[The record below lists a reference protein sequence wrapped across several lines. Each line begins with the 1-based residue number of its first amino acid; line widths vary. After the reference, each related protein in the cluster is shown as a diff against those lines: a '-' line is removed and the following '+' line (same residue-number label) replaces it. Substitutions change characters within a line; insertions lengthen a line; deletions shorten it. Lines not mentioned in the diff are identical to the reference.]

1 MRIAAGTVL
10 ALVAAAPAMAAETPR
25 FLLPLDCTLGE
36 TCYIQKYVDRDAG
49 PRYADYRCGP
59 LSDDGHKGT
68 DFRLLDF
75 AAMTK
80 GVAVLAA
87 AAGVVGATRDGMP
100 DVSASLV
107 GKDAVTD
114 RGLGNVVTID
124 HGGGWRTIYAHM
136 RRGSVTR
143 RAGDKVAA
151 GAKLGLVGLSG
162 LSEFPHVHF
171 AVERRGKTVDPFTG
185 PGPRIGCGPVDQT
198 MWHPKLRSRLT
209 YRPTFSLRA
218 GFSTRPMTQA
228 ALQYGLYDRTAL
240 SRKGGRLYFGILVA
254 GLYKGDTFR
263 FRLEDAMGK
272 TLRDLNGV
280 ESQRRGVQ
288 FYTAE
293 LKRIHRLAPGRYTA
307 RFTLNGVRDGRRGI
321 VLEESRTLDLRK

>member
-1 MRIAAGTVL
+1 M
-10 ALVAAAPAMAAETPR
+10 PR
-25 FLLPLDCTLGE
+25 FQLPLDCTIGK

-59 LSDDGHKGT
+59 LSADGHKGT
-68 DFRLLDF
+68 DIRLLDF

-87 AAGVVGATRDGMP
+87 AAGTVGVTRDGMP
-100 DVSASLV
+100 DVSSRLV

-114 RGLGNVVTID
+114 RGLGNVVVID

-136 RRGSVTR
+136 RRDSVLR

-151 GAKLGLVGLSG
+151 GDRLGLVGLSG

-171 AVERRGKTVDPFTG
+171 AVEYRGRPVDPFTG
-185 PGPRIGCGPVDQT
+185 PGPRIGCKTASGS
-198 MWHPKLRSRLT
+198 MWRPKLRSRLI

-240 SRKGGRLYFGILVA
+240 SRRAGRLYFGILVA

-263 FRLEDAMGK
+263 FRLEDATGK
-272 TLRDLNGV
+272 PC
-280 ESQRRGVQ
+280 
-288 FYTAE
+288 A
-293 LKRIHRLAPGRYTA
+293 I
-307 RFTLNGVRDGRRGI
+307 
-321 VLEESRTLDLRK
+321 